1 VRPPQIREEA
11 GVLLITLDDP
21 AALNDGQSIGL
32 RQPIYQ
38 AVQDRAAPRVAVDLR
53 EIDFL
58 SSSGVALLIG
68 LKRRV
73 DQGLG
78 RLVLF
83 GLHPHVL
90 DLFRIMRLVDVFA
103 IADDQPAALELL
115 PPIPAA

>member
-1 VRPPQIREEA
+1 MRPPQIREEA

-73 DQGLG
+73 DAQLG

-83 GLHPHVL
+83 HIHPHVL
-90 DLFRIMRLVDVFA
+90 DLFRVMRLVDLFV
-103 IADDQPAALELL
+103 IAGDRDEAVELL
-115 PPIPAA
+115 PPSPTI